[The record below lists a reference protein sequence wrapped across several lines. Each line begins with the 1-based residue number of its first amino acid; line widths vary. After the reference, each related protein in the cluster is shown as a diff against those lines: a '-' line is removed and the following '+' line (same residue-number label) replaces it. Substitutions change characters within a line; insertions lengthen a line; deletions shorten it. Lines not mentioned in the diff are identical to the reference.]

1 MKNRVRNRHSSAV
14 VIALLLSTFIHP
26 SFAARPGSTAIASF
40 AQAAGEVKLPDTP
53 AAKTFAAFLKALN
66 SGDLEVMKKFH
77 KEYAGNLE
85 NANKDFE
92 FYQQSGG
99 IKLVSINQASDYAL
113 ELVVQ
118 TKNDSEKLA
127 FTIEVA
133 KAAPHA
139 IISIRI
145 QPA

>member
-1 MKNRVRNRHSSAV
+1 MKNRIRNRHSLAV
-14 VIALLLSTFIHP
+14 VIALLLSTFIHTG
-26 SFAARPGSTAIASF
+26 FAGQPGSPAIA
-40 AQAAGEVKLPDTP
+40 ALPQAAGEVKLPDTP

-85 NANKDFE
+85 NANKDFD

-99 IKLVSINQASDYAL
+99 IKLVGINQASDYAL

-118 TKNDSEKLA
+118 TKNDSERLT

-133 KAAPHA
+133 KTAPHA
-139 IISIRI
+139 ITSIRI